1 MTIPT
6 HYLLAAD
13 FEALYSF
20 YPHPTHNTCT
30 ISVFVSGEAE
40 EVITHDIEDAR
51 RTWRSIKAGG
61 GTIVSS
67 AAYIKYSNTGSV

>member
-61 GTIVSS
+61 GMIVSRDTYND
-67 AAYIKYSNTGSV
+67 YINNGSV

>member
-1 MTIPT
+1 MTMSITT
-6 HYLLAAD
+6 HYLLTAD
-13 FEALYSF
+13 SEALYSF

-40 EVITHDIEDAR
+40 EVITHDMADAR
-51 RTWRSIKAGG
+51 RTWSSIKAGG

-67 AAYIKYSNTGSV
+67 V

>member
-1 MTIPT
+1 MNIST
-6 HYLLAAD
+6 HYLLAD
-13 FEALYSF
+13 DSEALYSF

-40 EVITHDIEDAR
+40 EVITHDMEDAR

-67 AAYIKYSNTGSV
+67 V